1 MLLSDKVDWEYKIT
15 KDKAGHFRM
24 TNGSIYQEDT
34 AILNV
39 HVPNSFKKKKK
50 LPKKPTKKSE
60 RAKRRNR
67 PTVTL
72 GDFNSQLLVIG
83 RIIN

>member
-39 HVPNSFKKKKK
+39 HVPNSFLKKKNYQKNPQK
-50 LPKKPTKKSE
+50 NLRELKGETGLQLHLGTL
-60 RAKRRNR
+60 
-67 PTVTL
+67 TV
-72 GDFNSQLLVIG
+72 NS
-83 RIIN
+83 

>member
-1 MLLSDKVDWEYKIT
+1 
-15 KDKAGHFRM
+15 M

>member
-34 AILNV
+34 AILN
-39 HVPNSFKKKKK
+39 
-50 LPKKPTKKSE
+50 L
-60 RAKRRNR
+60 
-67 PTVTL
+67 
-72 GDFNSQLLVIG
+72 
-83 RIIN
+83 

>member
-39 HVPNSFKKKKK
+39 HVPNSFKKKKTT
-50 LPKKPTKKSE
+50 TKKTHKKIWES
-60 RAKRRNR
+60 
-67 PTVTL
+67 
-72 GDFNSQLLVIG
+72 
-83 RIIN
+83 

>member
-24 TNGSIYQEDT
+24 TNGSIYQEDI

-39 HVPNSFKKKKK
+39 HVPNSFEKKKKNYQK
-50 LPKKPTKKSE
+50 NPQKNLRELKGE
-60 RAKRRNR
+60 RGLQLHLGTL
-67 PTVTL
+67 TV
-72 GDFNSQLLVIG
+72 NS
-83 RIIN
+83 